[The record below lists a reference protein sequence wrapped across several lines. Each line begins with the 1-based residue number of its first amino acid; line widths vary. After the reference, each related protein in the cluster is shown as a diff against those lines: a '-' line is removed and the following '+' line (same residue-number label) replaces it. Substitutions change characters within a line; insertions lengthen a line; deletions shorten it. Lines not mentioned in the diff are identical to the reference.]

1 MTDEP
6 VTEAPEGVE
15 LNFPAEHR
23 DSVESFREN
32 FDISSVPQSP
42 GCYIMLDEKGRILY
56 VGKAKNLRAR
66 VRQYISESDSR
77 YSVKFLMRRVA
88 RITFLVTENEKEA
101 LLLENSLIKQNKP
114 RYNVHLRDDK
124 TYISLR
130 FDPREEF
137 PRITVVRRF
146 KRDGARYFGP
156 YHDTSAARRTLRQI
170 QRMFAL
176 RTCSDHVL
184 YNRTRPCLYYQM
196 KQCVAPCVG
205 YVSRDQYHEVVEQV
219 LLILEGRSPELE
231 KRLVERI
238 QSLAEQ
244 LDFEQAAVL
253 RDRLFDLRRTMEKQS
268 AVTLRGEEDRDVF
281 GYYNDGRYTEVQ
293 VLFYRGGK
301 MLGGKTF
308 SFERQEMPVE
318 ELLGTL
324 VLQYYADAPL
334 IPAEV
339 LLPCALE
346 ETEALSEILTDQ
358 RGRAVTVHY
367 PQRGDKKSLVELAM
381 RNAKQKFEE
390 KRMREKAQADALQ
403 EMMRALHLPKL
414 PERIECFDISTTQGD
429 KTVASM
435 VVFSNGEPDKARY
448 RKFSMKTVEGQ
459 DDFASMRE
467 VLLRRY
473 RRALEEN
480 DLPSLVLIDG
490 GKGQLGVAVTALK
503 DLGLDDLPVVS
514 IAKSRDQEHGNRSP
528 ERFFLPGRS
537 NPIILDQKGP
547 VVWLAARVRDEAHRF
562 AITFHRKKRG
572 ETVRKSALTS
582 IPGVGPARAKGLLK
596 HFGSV
601 KKLRSATLEELL
613 AVPGLGP
620 ALAREIHA
628 GLNTPDV

>member
-1 MTDEP
+1 
-6 VTEAPEGVE
+6 
-15 LNFPAEHR
+15 
-23 DSVESFREN
+23 
-32 FDISSVPQSP
+32 
-42 GCYIMLDEKGRILY
+42 MLDEKGRTLY

-66 VRQYISESDSR
+66 VRQYISETDSR

-88 RITFLVTENEKEA
+88 RITFLVTETEKEA

-114 RYNVHLRDDK
+114 RYNVQLRDDK

-137 PRITVVRRF
+137 PRVTVVRRY

-156 YHDTSAARRTLRQI
+156 YHDTSAARRTLRQV
-170 QRMFAL
+170 QRMFSL

-205 YVSRDQYHEVVEQV
+205 YVSREQYHEIVEQV

-231 KRLVERI
+231 KRLLERI
-238 QSLAEQ
+238 QALAEN
-244 LDFEQAAVL
+244 LDFEGAAIL

-301 MLGGKTF
+301 MLGGRTF

-318 ELLGTL
+318 ELLSTL

-339 LLPCALE
+339 LLPLPME
-346 ETEALSEILTDQ
+346 EAEALAEILSDQ
-358 RGRAVTVHY
+358 RGRAVVVHY
-367 PQRGDKKSLVELAM
+367 PQRGDKKALVEMAM
-381 RNAKQKFEE
+381 RNAHQQFSE
-390 KRMREKAQADALQ
+390 KRMRQKAQVDALQ
-403 EMMRALHLPKL
+403 EMQKALHLPTL

-429 KTVASM
+429 KSVASM
-435 VVFSNGEPDKARY
+435 VVFTNGEPDKARY
-448 RKFSMKTVEGQ
+448 RKFSIKTVDGQ

-473 RRALEEN
+473 QRAIEEN

-490 GKGQLGVAVTALK
+490 GKGQLGMAVAALK

-514 IAKSRDQEHGNRSP
+514 IAKSRLQEHSTRSP

-537 NPIILDQKGP
+537 NPVILDQKGP

-572 ETVRKSALTS
+572 TAMRESVLTG

-601 KKLRSATLEELL
+601 KALRAATLEELT
-613 AVPGLGP
+613 AVPRLG
-620 ALAREIHA
+620 A
-628 GLNTPDV
+628 GLAQEIFAAMNVEK